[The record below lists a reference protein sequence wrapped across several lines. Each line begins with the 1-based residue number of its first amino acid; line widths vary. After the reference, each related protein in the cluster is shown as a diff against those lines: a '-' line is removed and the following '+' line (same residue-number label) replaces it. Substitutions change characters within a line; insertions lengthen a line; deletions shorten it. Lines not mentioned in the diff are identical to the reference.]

1 MTIKELSE
9 DLKVSEQALR
19 QWCKKNNVRK
29 ESTNET
35 KGKKAGYFLDENTI
49 KQIKDYYSAKGKET
63 KASTKGNESRS
74 SFPFSDLEVKQAQ
87 IDGLRVQVNTLER
100 QLEDLREHNKL
111 LVSQLEV
118 KDKQI
123 NDITAALAAAQV
135 LHGAD
140 KKQLMIVSD
149 SEQAEADPAEP
160 APEERKR
167 SFFNRLFGK
176 R

>member
-1 MTIKELSE
+1 MTIKELSAE
-9 DLKVSEQALR
+9 LQVSEQALR

-49 KQIKDYYSAKGKET
+49 EQIKDYYSGKGKET
-63 KASTKGNESRS
+63 KASVKGKESKGKL
-74 SFPFSDLEVKQAQ
+74 PFSETDVKQAQ
-87 IDGLRVQVNTLER
+87 IDGLTAQVKALEA
-100 QLEDLREHNKL
+100 QIEELREHNKL

-123 NDITAALAAAQV
+123 DVITAALTAAQV

-140 KKQLMIVSD
+140 KKQLID
-149 SEQAEADPAEP
+149 ADPEQTETAPAEP
-160 APEERKR
+160 ERKR
-167 SFFNRLFGK
+167 SFFQRLFGK
-176 R
+176 K